1 MEDKKIA
8 LQSYKDLR
16 VELNKNPNNP
26 STPLDKRRGNKR
38 AAIKNEFSMEIEICE
53 NFKRVEKK
61 KNYQDIKFIITCL
74 RNHFVFYNLQDSQ
87 LETLVN
93 EMFYCELQEGETIIK
108 EEDNAS
114 TFFILEQGR
123 IQVSVK
129 DNVKRDIVPGEGF
142 GELALLYNA
151 PRSASC
157 KALQKCHLWGIDRAT
172 FRRVVEEMITKEY
185 EQNRKFIENHKFF
198 QNLTVEQKNSVAG
211 VLIDQKFQ
219 KDQIIVSEDDPAS
232 SFYIIKEGSVSVMR
246 GGAEVRTLQGGDS
259 FGETALLQGVHKR
272 AMTVKAQSDVKCLAL
287 GRDVLTRIL
296 GDQVEVII
304 YKNISKWSL
313 ERLEGYQGFT
323 KSQKEKLL
331 DNIQINHHKDGEV
344 VIQQGTPIK
353 NAIII
358 LLEGQ
363 IKKGND
369 VVAQKGHVFGDK
381 EPFMQNDKS
390 VYPNNLVIFGE
401 QCITG
406 SIKIEKL
413 VNLFGESPF
422 DVINKNKQVKEQS
435 AIEESNL
442 KSQVNNMK
450 LSDLIVI
457 KKLGF
462 GQFGSV
468 FLVKEKGK
476 KKLYGLKCVSKA
488 QVVEQS
494 LEKHIQNEKQVME
507 FNNFPFV
514 MKFLRSFKDDRCIYF
529 LLEFIQGMEL
539 FDVIREIGLLSTYD
553 SQFYIGSLILT
564 LEYLHSNYIIYRD
577 IKPENIMV
585 DHAGYLKLIDM
596 GTAKIMK
603 SKAGT
608 VTRTFTIIGTP
619 HYMAPEVISGKGYN
633 FLVDLWSVGIC
644 LYEFMCGYVPFAEEA
659 EDPYEIY
666 EEIIKKEIQFPAYM
680 KDAVAKQLMLQLLNK
695 IPEIRLGGSYNALK
709 SNAWF
714 KNFDWHQLLE
724 RKLKAPWI
732 PPEES
737 QLKEE
742 KIAQIEKQGIIISEQ
757 VKAEGINPVQVAKIK
772 NPKYDPRWED
782 IF

>member
-74 RNHFVFYNLQDSQ
+74 RNHFVFYNLQDNQ

-129 DNVKRDIVPGEGF
+129 NNVKRDIVPGEGF

-157 KALQKCHLWGIDRAT
+157 QALQKCHLWGIDRAT

-272 AMTVKAQSDVKCLAL
+272 AMTVKAQTDVKCLAL

-344 VIQQGTPIK
+344 VIQQGTPVK

-390 VYPNNLVIFGE
+390 VYPSNLVIFGE

-442 KSQVNNMK
+442 KSQVSNMK

-709 SNAWF
+709 QNAWF

-757 VKAEGINPVQVAKIK
+757 VKAEGINPVQSAKIK